1 MTLRLTIVVPAY
13 NEDHRLAAGMRRFDT
28 AVSAGAIDLD
38 RTEVVVVDD
47 GSTDR
52 TAAVA
57 EKLLAALPHHR
68 VIRLPV
74 NQGKGAAVRAGI
86 ATARSPY
93 TAFMDADMAI
103 DPLAIPLLLDGLERN
118 DVVVGSRA
126 LPDSMVETTYAVRTL
141 ISRLFNELV
150 TSGTGLG
157 LKDTQC
163 GFKAFRTP
171 VARLLFHLVRID
183 RFAFDVEVLAR
194 ARRLGLS
201 IGEVPV
207 HWKHVEGS
215 TVHPLHDS
223 VTMVSD
229 VYRSR
234 RGLLAGP
241 PVPTIVVRP
250 TTGSTDPGWRD
261 QVADLLQN
269 LLDGIPVSVVAD
281 GDGLVALLAMV
292 DPADVAR
299 VHAALRDELPSAEV
313 TRRALG
319 LDGLAALGPL
329 AGRLD
334 ASGPPGASGPPDPG
348 E

>member
-1 MTLRLTIVVPAY
+1 VTLELTIVVPAY
-13 NEDHRLAAGMRRFDT
+13 NEDHRLAAGMRRFDA
-28 AVSAGAIDLD
+28 AVASGAIDLD

-57 EKLLAALPHHR
+57 DKLLAALPHHR
-68 VIRLPV
+68 VVRLPF

-86 ATARSPY
+86 ASARSPY

-103 DPLAIPLLLDGLERN
+103 DPLAVPLLLDGLERS

-126 LPDSMVETTYAVRTL
+126 LPDSMVETAYVVRTL
-141 ISRLFNELV
+141 ISRLFNEIV
-150 TSGTGLG
+150 TTGTGLG

-183 RFAFDVEVLAR
+183 RFAFDVEILAR
-194 ARRLGLS
+194 ARRLGLAIS
-201 IGEVPV
+201 EVPV
-207 HWKHVEGS
+207 HWMHVEGS

-241 PVPTIVVRP
+241 PVPTIGVRSADG
-250 TTGSTDPGWRD
+250 THDPGLRGR
-261 QVADLLQN
+261 VGMLLDD
-269 LLDGIPVSVVAD
+269 LLDGAPVSVVTD
-281 GDGLVALLAMV
+281 GGGVVALLALV
-292 DPADVAR
+292 EPAEVAR
-299 VHAALRDELPSAEV
+299 VHAALRDELAPAEV

-319 LDGLAALGPL
+319 LEGLATLGPL

-334 ASGPPGASGPPDPG
+334 AAAPSDPAA
-348 E
+348 